1 MIDIKLISTPDGGEL
16 DTSKGGIGLDATA
29 ETAILLSLEGGNI
42 EDSGD
47 EADDERQFWGN
58 RVVRD
63 PEEQLRSRTQY
74 VLRRLPATVAN
85 LKAVTDAALL
95 DLAWMGG
102 GVVFDSITAKAKLVS
117 RNRVVIDV
125 DTTQNGKTV
134 RYPIGLPWSS
144 P

>member
-16 DTSKGGIGLDATA
+16 DTSNGGIGLDATA

-47 EADDERQFWGN
+47 EADDALQFWGN

-74 VLRRLPATVAN
+74 VLRRLPATVGN
-85 LKAVTDAALL
+85 LKAVTDAVLL

-102 GVVFDSITAKAKLVS
+102 GVVFDTIAAKSKLVS
-117 RNRVVIDV
+117 RNRVGVDL
-125 DTTQNGKTV
+125 DTTQNGKNV
-134 RYPIGLPWSS
+134 RYQIGLPWSS